1 MLETKIRPDRSSQPI
16 DVMDHDQVPPTKA
29 RLHAEPIKR
38 ILDRTTREV
47 VGWLYEWNTGSQVP
61 MWKDGRKSDVIY
73 E

>member
-1 MLETKIRPDRSSQPI
+1 MLETEIRPDRGSQPI
-16 DVMDHDQVPPTKA
+16 DMMDPNQAPVSKT

-38 ILDRTTREV
+38 ILDRSTGEV

-61 MWKDGRKSDVIY
+61 MWKDGRKTDVVY